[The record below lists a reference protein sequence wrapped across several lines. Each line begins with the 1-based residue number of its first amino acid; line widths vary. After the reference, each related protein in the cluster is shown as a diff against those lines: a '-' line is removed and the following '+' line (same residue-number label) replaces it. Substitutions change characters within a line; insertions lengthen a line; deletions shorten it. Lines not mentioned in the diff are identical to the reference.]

1 LNGSAVLIQF
11 RGLGR
16 HGKGSFL
23 PIFAGQSDGGVERH
37 AMAAA
42 F

>member
-11 RGLGR
+11 RGFSR

-23 PIFAGQSDGGVERH
+23 PIFAGQPDRGVERH